1 MKRCL
6 LAKSGAIFSI
16 TINKHNNS
24 LNKIGIHESIL
35 IIITKKKK
43 KWGKG
48 SILPQ
53 KKKKKFRQ
61 INRDG
66 VVRLEIHHFSI
77 TRINID
83 LTKNH

>member
-43 KWGKG
+43 MGKG
-48 SILPQ
+48 EHSSS